1 MSTTISNIL
10 EGWGNSIKDK
20 FGLLNNPELKNISEK
35 RLLTCDKCSL
45 RDNNTCSRNRTDFV
59 VETFRYM
66 DEDRIKGQVF
76 KGCGCSLSAKS
87 LCNTCQCP
95 LGKWINI

>member
-20 FGLLNNPELKNISEK
+20 FGLLNNPELKAKSEK
-35 RLLTCDKCSL
+35 RLLICDKCFL
-45 RDNNTCSRNRTDFV
+45 RDNNTCSRNRTGFV
-59 VETFRYM
+59 EKTFKYM

-76 KGCGCSLSAKS
+76 KGCGCNLAAKS
-87 LCNTCQCP
+87 LCDDCQCP
-95 LGKWINI
+95 LNKWWEI